1 MFSPNWCCTHFDYA
15 DNFSTISILGK
26 LARLV
31 REISVRKDKLNSVFL
46 YSPICFW
53 DEIMTTSLTNTQTL
67 NRFILTNVKDHELR
81 SDFAILFTQIQLAT
95 KVTANAVRRAPLEH
109 LLGEAGMQNVQG
121 EEVKKLDILSNQAF
135 RSALVQSGM
144 IAAMASEEDADP
156 IIVEEK
162 YSGKYVISFDPLDGS
177 SNIDAN
183 VSIGSIFG
191 ISRKLSGGPLGTL
204 EDLLQTGRNQIAAG
218 YCLYGSATMIVL
230 SLGTGVYGFTLDNS
244 LGEFILTHPN
254 IKIKPKGNIYSI
266 NEGNSKFWDQPTI
279 TYVNRIKSG
288 ENGKSPYSLR
298 YIGSMVADV
307 HRTLLYGGIF
317 MYPGDSRAPN
327 GKLRLLYEV
336 GPLSYLMEQAG
347 GLAVIGSTAA
357 LDVVPTSMHMR
368 TPCFMGSLYDVKEL
382 QKEYI
387 QYEEQLSRL

>member
-1 MFSPNWCCTHFDYA
+1 
-15 DNFSTISILGK
+15 
-26 LARLV
+26 
-31 REISVRKDKLNSVFL
+31 
-46 YSPICFW
+46 
-53 DEIMTTSLTNTQTL
+53 MTTSLTNTQTL
-67 NRFILTNVKDHELR
+67 NRFILTNVKDPELR

-109 LLGEAGMQNVQG
+109 LLGEAGVQNVQG
-121 EEVKKLDILSNQAF
+121 EDVKKLDILSNQAF

-144 IAAMASEEDADP
+144 ICAMASEEDADP
-156 IIVEEK
+156 IIVDEQF
-162 YSGKYVISFDPLDGS
+162 SGKYTISFDPLDGS

-191 ISRKLSGGPLGTL
+191 ISRKITEGVKGGL
-204 EDLLQTGRNQIAAG
+204 EDLLQPGRNQIAAG

-230 SLGTGVYGFTLDNS
+230 SLGHGVYGFTLDNS

-254 IKIKPKGNIYSI
+254 IKIKPRGNIYSI
-266 NEGNSKFWDQPTI
+266 NEGNSKFWDAPTT

-288 ENGKSPYSLR
+288 EGRSPYSLR

-336 GPLSYLMEQAG
+336 APLSYLIEEAG
-347 GLAVIGSTAA
+347 GLAVVGSNRA
-357 LDVVPTSMHMR
+357 LDLMPSSMHMR
-368 TPCFMGSLYDVKEL
+368 TPCFMGSKSDVAEL

-387 QYEEQLSRL
+387 LYEEQQSKL